1 MQRLFSHFLRVALF
15 SITFVISVNSLALEA
30 SAPETKVET
39 KAETVKSDAVKSDA
53 VKSDTKATASTVGKL
68 KPEAVQSKTAI
79 EIVNQLSKHHYRQ
92 QELND
97 SLSSRFLDEYLK
109 TLDSSKNFFLLS
121 DITEFEKYRKTFD
134 NDFKAGKLENGF
146 AIYNRFTERFVHR
159 MDEVIAMLDNK
170 DTEFNFDVEESITID
185 RKNESWP
192 ANKEAADKLW
202 KQHIKA
208 NLLSSMLSGKSLE
221 ESKTTLRKRYANQLR
236 RVKQQ
241 TAEEAFSVMM
251 NSLTMLYDP
260 HTNYLSPE
268 NSENFNI
275 SMSLSLQ
282 GIGAVL
288 QSDEDYT
295 KVMSL
300 VPGGPADKQGELKPN
315 DKIVAIAQ
323 GTKGEFED
331 VVGWRLDEVVKKV
344 RGEKDTIVRLEVIPA
359 NPTATGHKVVT
370 IKRETVKLEDQA
382 AKKAVFNVNNGQQ
395 NFKIGVIDI
404 PTFYMD
410 FDAYNR
416 RDPNYKSTTRDV
428 YKLLE
433 ELRKEN
439 VDGVIV
445 DLRENGGGSLPEAAM
460 LTNLFI
466 DPGPVV
472 QIRQSDDTI
481 SRDYRATN
489 PAVYRGPLVILTNH
503 LSASAS
509 EIFAGAIQDYGRG
522 LIIGSTTFGKGSV
535 QTMMPIEKGEGDL
548 KITQA
553 KFYRVSGDSTQHR
566 GVIPDMELPSLINAK
581 EIGESSYDNALPWDQ
596 IHAAPHDTYYSMNNL
611 IPLLNPL
618 HQERMKT
625 DPDFIFLKQQAA
637 LYEEAS
643 NKKVVSLRLAT
654 RKQEQQQMEQRTLDM
669 ENQKRK
675 AKGQPVYANYAEYKN
690 KELKKDDDDAADEP
704 KKKDLEPEKDP
715 YMVESGKIM
724 GDFILQIKK
733 QSQKVANQ

>member
-1 MQRLFSHFLRVALF
+1 MQRLFLRQIQASFLTASILF
-15 SITFVISVNSLALEA
+15 SFTAIAL
-30 SAPETKVET
+30 
-39 KAETVKSDAVKSDA
+39 DAKIEP
-53 VKSDTKATASTVGKL
+53 L
-68 KPEAVQSKTAI
+68 KPAAVQSKTAI

-97 SLSSRFLDEYLK
+97 NLSSRFFDEYLK
-109 TLDSSKNFFLLS
+109 TLDSAKNFLIAS
-121 DITEFEKYRKTFD
+121 DIAEFDKYRKTFD
-134 NDFKAGKLENGF
+134 DDFKAGNLDNGF
-146 AIYNRFTERFVHR
+146 TIYNRFSERFINR
-159 MDEVIAMLDNK
+159 LNLVIEQLGRK
-170 DTEFNFDVEESITID
+170 DAAFDFTVEESINTD
-185 RKNESWP
+185 RKDEAWP

-202 KQHIKA
+202 QQYIKSS
-208 NLLSSMLSGKSLE
+208 LLSSMLSGKSLE
-221 ESKTTLRKRYANQLR
+221 ESKTTLRKRYTNQLR

-241 TAEEAFSVMM
+241 TGEEAFSVMM
-251 NSLTMLYDP
+251 NSLSTLYDP

-295 KVMSL
+295 KVISL

-315 DKIVAIAQ
+315 DKIISIAQ
-323 GTKGEFED
+323 GVKGDFDD
-331 VVGWRLDEVVKKV
+331 VVGWRLDEVVRKI
-344 RGEKDTIVRLEVIPA
+344 RGEKGTIVRLEVIPA
-359 NPTATGHKVVT
+359 NPAATGNKTIT

-382 AKKAVFNVNNGQQ
+382 AKKAVFSVNKGKQV
-395 NFKIGVIDI
+395 FKIGVIDI

-410 FDAYNR
+410 FEAFNR

-428 YKLLE
+428 YKLLD
-433 ELRKEN
+433 ELHKEK
-439 VDGVIV
+439 VDGVII

-472 QIRQSDDTI
+472 QIRQNDDTI
-481 SRDYRATN
+481 SRDYRATT
-489 PAVYRGPLVILTNH
+489 PAVYRGPLMIMTNR

-522 LIIGSTTFGKGSV
+522 IIVGSTTFGKGTV

-548 KITQA
+548 KITQS

-566 GVIPDMELPSLINAK
+566 GVIPDIEFPTLLNTK

-596 IHAAPHDTYYSMNNL
+596 IHAAPHDTYFNIGSYV
-611 IPLLNPL
+611 PELNPA

-625 DPDFIFLKQQAA
+625 DPDFIFLKQQAS
-637 LYEEAS
+637 LFEELN
-643 NKKVVSLRLAT
+643 NKKSVSLRLAT
-654 RKQEQQQMEQRTLDM
+654 RQQEQQKIEQRTLDM

-675 AKGQPVYANYAEYKN
+675 AKGQPVYANYAAYKV
-690 KELKKDDDDAADEP
+690 KELKNDEDAPDEP
-704 KKKDLEPEKDP
+704 KKKELEPEKDP
-715 YMVESGKIM
+715 YLIESGRIM
-724 GDFILQIKK
+724 GDFIQQIKK
-733 QSQKVANQ
+733 QTEGKVAKH